1 MGILDALKG
10 QFIDVIEWTDD
21 TNDTLAYRFERQG
34 NEIKNGARLI
44 VRPGQEAIFVNEGT
58 VADEFP
64 SGTYTLETK
73 NLPILT
79 TLGAWKSG
87 FNSPFKAEVYFFN
100 LKQFTSNKWGT
111 PAPITLRD
119 PELGPV
125 RMRAFGS
132 YSIRIGHPRTLL
144 QELVSTDGRFETE
157 EITEQLRSFIVQ
169 KFITWLGSSG
179 VSVYDYAAKYAEIG
193 EKMRQELQGEF
204 AQFGLELTN
213 VVIESIGLPPEVE
226 AAIDKRTQMGILG
239 DMNRYTQFQVANSV
253 EASAQNGGGGNP
265 AMEMAMGVALG
276 NQMMNNLNQGASGG
290 GAAAAPPLPNAAAWF
305 VGVNGQ
311 QAGPFDLS
319 ALSAKAASGELTR
332 DSLVWKQ
339 GMAGWVAAGTV
350 GELSGVFGAVPPPL
364 PQ

>member
-1 MGILDALKG
+1 MGIFDAIKG
-10 QFIDVIEWTDD
+10 QFIDVVEWLDD
-21 TNDTLAYRFERQG
+21 TSDTLAYRFERQG
-34 NEIKNGARLI
+34 NEIKNGARLT

-64 SGTYTLETK
+64 SGSYTLETK

-100 LKQFTSNKWGT
+100 LKQFTGNKWGT

-132 YSIRIGHPRTLL
+132 YSLRIGHPRTLL
-144 QELVSTDGRFETE
+144 QELVSTDGRFEAE
-157 EITEQLRSFIVQ
+157 EITEQLRAFIVQ
-169 KFITWLGSSG
+169 RFITWIGASG
-179 VSVYDYAAKYAEIG
+179 ISVYDYAAKYAEIG
-193 EKMRQELQGEF
+193 ETMRHDLQGEF

-213 VVIESIGLPPEVE
+213 VTIESIGLPPEVE
-226 AAIDKRTQMGILG
+226 AALDKRTQMNIVG
-239 DMNRYTQFQVANSV
+239 DLNRYTQFQVANSV
-253 EASAQNGGGGNP
+253 EESARSGGGGNA

-276 NQMMNNLNQGASGG
+276 NQMMNNLSAPTGAGTP
-290 GAAAAPPLPNAAAWF
+290 PPLPQASSWF
-305 VGVNGQ
+305 VGEGGQ
-311 QAGPFDLS
+311 QTGPFDID
-319 ALSAKAASGELTR
+319 ALTARAATGALRR

-339 GMAGWVAAGTV
+339 GMAAWTAAGQLQ
-350 GELSGVFGAVPPPL
+350 ELAGIFGAVPPPL